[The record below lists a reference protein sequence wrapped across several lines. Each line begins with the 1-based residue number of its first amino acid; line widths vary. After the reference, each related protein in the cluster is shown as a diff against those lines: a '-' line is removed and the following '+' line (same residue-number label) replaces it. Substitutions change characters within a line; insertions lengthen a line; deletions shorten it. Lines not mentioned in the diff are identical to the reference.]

1 VDRGTRNIF
10 LWVIAALIVVTGTI
24 VVISNTAS
32 STPSPSASLAP
43 LPSDTP
49 QAVGVIVAIDAAS
62 LADVRSFTLRTT
74 DDRRLVF
81 GLAELQ
87 NGTQFA
93 PGHLAEHQAT
103 AQPVRV
109 FYRDAGGTLQALRL
123 EDAHP

>member
-1 VDRGTRNIF
+1 MDRATRNIF
-10 LWVIAALIVVTGTI
+10 LWVLAALIVVTGTI

-32 STPSPSASLAP
+32 SSPSPTASLTP

-49 QAVGVIVAIDAAS
+49 QAVGIIVAIDASS
-62 LADVRSFTLRTT
+62 LTDVRSFTLRTT
-74 DDRRLVF
+74 DGQRLVF

-87 NGTQFA
+87 NGTQFP

-103 AQPVRV
+103 AQRVQV
-109 FYRDAGGTLQALRL
+109 FYRDANGTLQALRL

>member
-1 VDRGTRNIF
+1 VDRATRNVF
-10 LWVIAALIVVTGTI
+10 LWVIAALIVVTGTV
-24 VVISNTAS
+24 VVISNTAAP
-32 STPSPSASLAP
+32 TPSPSASLPA
-43 LPSDTP
+43 DTP
-49 QAVGVIVAIDAAS
+49 QTVGIIVAIDAAS

-74 DDRRLVF
+74 DGKQLTF

-87 NGTQFA
+87 NGTQFP

-123 EDAHP
+123 EDVRP

>member
-10 LWVIAALIVVTGTI
+10 LWVIAALIVVTGTV

-62 LADVRSFTLRTT
+62 LADVRTFTLRTT
-74 DDRRLVF
+74 DGRRLVF
-81 GLAELQ
+81 GLTELQ
-87 NGTQFA
+87 NGTQFP

-109 FYRDAGGTLQALRL
+109 FYRDAAGTLQALRL
-123 EDAHP
+123 EDVRP

>member
-1 VDRGTRNIF
+1 MDRATRNVF
-10 LWVIAALIVVTGTI
+10 LWVVAALIVVTGTV
-24 VVISNTAS
+24 VVISNTATP
-32 STPSPSASLAP
+32 TPSPSASLPA
-43 LPSDTP
+43 DTP
-49 QAVGVIVAIDAAS
+49 QTVGIIVAIDAAS

-74 DDRRLVF
+74 DGKQLTF

-87 NGTQFA
+87 NGTQFP

-123 EDAHP
+123 EDVRP